1 MPKPTF
7 FNLPEEKRQRILE
20 MAMDEFATHPYTK
33 ASLSNI
39 VARAGIAKGSMYQ
52 YFEDKKDL
60 YTYILDMAA
69 EEKMSYMKQE
79 LDRKA
84 GFFTTL
90 ERLVAAG
97 TRFGLEHPQ
106 LGQVVANAF
115 EAPGEALL
123 HELYSKGREMAIDFF
138 EQMLKDGMDRGE
150 LRQDIDPRLM
160 ATLMHSLL
168 GQGLTDYLLENLG
181 VSMHEY
187 MAEPELWQKMTPQ
200 RIQKAVAEV
209 MKILRGGL
217 EAQK

>member
-1 MPKPTF
+1 
-7 FNLPEEKRQRILE
+7 
-20 MAMDEFATHPYTK
+20 MATDEFATHPYNK

-52 YFEDKKDL
+52 YFNDKKDL

-69 EEKMSYMKQE
+69 QEKMSYMKRE

-84 GFFTTL
+84 GFFTTM

-106 LGQVVANAF
+106 LGQVVANAI
-115 EAPGEALL
+115 EAQGEALL
-123 HELYSKGREMAIDFF
+123 HEMYSKGREMAIDFF
-138 EQMLKDGMDRGE
+138 EQMLKDGIDRGE

-181 VSMHEY
+181 VSMDEY